1 MSVDAAKLEQAYI
14 RGLAKGKQIVGGGNA
29 TVSSPITYWRD
40 SARCLAAVIG
50 CPTET
55 VVEKVRAFHKERL
68 DAVPDLTKYPELVGY
83 RDLLMEEQ
91 RGMRDAGVDE
101 DTLALS
107 GTLNFWRDTK
117 LQQETGKAHY
127 AMALPEKC
135 RVLYVPETD
144 RGAIHAKNVDD
155 PLTYW
160 KPRPT
165 HAPGTPWPYAN
176 HPLVFDGVGSG
187 LHIDEM
193 PPEIFPVNVLELCRE
208 HCGTVE
214 EATEFHVRY
223 NYFWASANRLIHDH
237 KGNSVAMEKTRC
249 RIATRGPNEKGINFI
264 TGMGSLD
271 PELSAYQKQQR
282 QKYLDQQ
289 GWTWADSPDG
299 CFFTSCENKWKN
311 MARYVDELSLNPTF
325 DNVKTLM
332 EQRDQSG
339 PMCLTGEK
347 CHPDQTAPGCTLVM
361 DMYLMDEKKLHRRQ
375 WRGST
380 PAYLDTP
387 EIVQFV

>member
-1 MSVDAAKLEQAYI
+1 MSVDAAKLEQMYI
-14 RGLAKGKQIVGGGNA
+14 RGLAKGKRIMGGGTS
-29 TVSSPITYWRD
+29 TVGSPVAYWRD

-50 CPTET
+50 WPTQT
-55 VVEKVRAFHKERL
+55 VSEKVRAFHRERL
-68 DAVPDLTKYPELVGY
+68 DAVPNLTVYTELRGY
-83 RDLLMEEQ
+83 RDLLAEEE
-91 RGMRDAGVDE
+91 RGMREADVDE

-107 GTLNFWRDTK
+107 QTLNFWRDTK
-117 LQQETGKAHY
+117 LQQETGKAY
-127 AMALPEKC
+127 FAMALPEKC

-165 HAPGTPWPYAN
+165 HAPDTPWPYT

-187 LHIDEM
+187 LHLDEM
-193 PPEIFPVNVLELCRE
+193 PPEIFPVDVLGLCRE
-208 HCGTVE
+208 YCGTVA

-223 NYFWASANRLIHDH
+223 NYFWASGNRLIHDH
-237 KGNSVAMEKTRC
+237 KGNSIALEKTRC

-264 TGMGSLD
+264 NGMGALD
-271 PELSAYQKQQR
+271 PEISAYQKHQR

-289 GWTWADSPDG
+289 GWTWEDSVDG
-299 CFFTSCENKWKN
+299 RFFTSCENKWKN
-311 MARYVDELSLNPTF
+311 MARYVDELSLNPTY

-332 EQRDQSG
+332 GQRDRSG
-339 PMCLTGEK
+339 SMCLTGEK
-347 CHPDQTAPGCTLVM
+347 CHPDQDAPGCTLVM
-361 DMYLMDEKKLHRRQ
+361 DMYFMDEKKLHRRQ